1 MTATTPNLTGK
12 KLNVLV
18 YSGSL
23 TQSAWRSTSLT
34 SSPPSPG
41 NGSTVESVRHCL
53 YTLRRLLAP
62 HYAVIPVTADMLI
75 KEPWTLTCALLV
87 IPGGADLGYCRS
99 LNGTGNRRIE
109 QFVKRGGAYLGFC
122 AGGYYG
128 SKRCEFEVGDKTMEV
143 VGDRELAFFPGI
155 CRGGAFPGFV
165 YHSEV
170 GARAAD
176 LKVSKDVLQDGVV
189 PEGFKCYYNGG
200 GVFVDAPLYA
210 DRGVEVL
217 ASYTEELNVDPGAG
231 AAAVVYC
238 KVGEGAAILTGPHPE
253 FAAANLDKKA
263 GGEEYAKVV
272 DALAADDKARTD
284 FLKACLSK
292 LGLQV
297 TQNTTTVPSL
307 SSLHLSSQNP
317 ADTSRIRSSLQ
328 EVMSAEGDGEFIK
341 DENDTFRLEKP
352 GTWNMSSLEESLPR
366 SEQGAS
372 EGIVDY
378 NAIIKPLVIH
388 DELPPS
394 KATPYF
400 NHHAFYAN
408 LEQYQSQMREG
419 TGCFGSSIMYG
430 EVVTSTNTIL
440 EKNPKLL
447 RKLPHGFTATAT
459 TQVAGRGRGS
469 NVWVSPAGALIFST
483 VVRHP
488 VEKIQSAPVVFLQY
502 LAAMAV
508 VRGIKSYD
516 VGFENMPVKL
526 KWPNDVYALDPE
538 NPDKKHYTKIC
549 GILIN
554 SLFSSN
560 EYIAVVGIGI
570 NATNASPTTSLN
582 ALASRFVSNKS
593 APITLEK
600 LLARCLTTFEELYT
614 RFLRTGFDRE
624 FETIYYDDWL
634 HMHQVVTL
642 EEEGGARARIKGIT
656 RDYGLLLAE
665 ELGWDDRPTGRVWQ
679 LQSDSNSF
687 DFFRGLVKRK
697 NETRLFDPELVT
709 SSAFSNK
716 IKLTVPF
723 RSSQA
728 QCLLAQL
735 IMFNIDSL
743 NPFSSKK
750 EEREKPT
757 WDPNTLVMTPPSTAT
772 PAPPNQLVSQQPPAQ
787 EQIDMRLRGGGEKD
801 ICCGV

>member
-697 NETRLFDPELVT
+697 
-709 SSAFSNK
+709 
-716 IKLTVPF
+716 
-723 RSSQA
+723 
-728 QCLLAQL
+728 
-735 IMFNIDSL
+735 
-743 NPFSSKK
+743 
-750 EEREKPT
+750 
-757 WDPNTLVMTPPSTAT
+757 
-772 PAPPNQLVSQQPPAQ
+772 
-787 EQIDMRLRGGGEKD
+787 
-801 ICCGV
+801 

>member
-1 MTATTPNLTGK
+1 MTEATPNLTGK

-18 YSGSL
+18 YAGSL
-23 TQSAWRSTSLT
+23 SQSAWRTRLT
-34 SSPPSPG
+34 DDSAFTPG
-41 NGSTVESVRHCL
+41 NGTTVESVRHCL

-62 HYAVIPVTADMLI
+62 HYAVIPVTADMLV
-75 KEPWTLTCALLV
+75 KEPWTATCALLV
-87 IPGGADLGYCRS
+87 VPGGADLGYCRA
-99 LNGTGNRRIE
+99 LNGAGNRRIE

-128 SKRCEFEVGDKTMEV
+128 SQRCEFEVGDKTMEV
-143 VGDRELAFFPGI
+143 VGDRELAFFPGV

-165 YHSEV
+165 YHSEA
-170 GARAAD
+170 GARAVE
-176 LKVSKDVLQDGVV
+176 LKVAKDALTAGVV
-189 PEGFKCYYNGG
+189 PDGFRCYYNGG
-200 GVFVDAPLYA
+200 GVFVDARLYGEK
-210 DRGVEVL
+210 GVEVL
-217 ASYTEELNVDPGAG
+217 ASYTEELNVHPGTG

-238 KVGEGAAILTGPHPE
+238 KVGEGRAIVTGPHPE

-263 GGEEYAKVV
+263 GGPEYAKVV

-297 TQNTTTVPSL
+297 TQSTTTVPSL
-307 SSLHLSSQNP
+307 SSLHLSSLDP
-317 ADTSRIRSSLQ
+317 ADTTRIRSSLQ
-328 EVMSAEGDGEFIK
+328 ELITADGDEEYIK
-341 DENDTFRLEKP
+341 DENDTFRLEKSGS
-352 GTWNMSSLEESLPR
+352 GTWGMGTLGEALPV
-366 SEQGAS
+366 SETSGD

-378 NAIIKPLVIH
+378 NAVIKPLVIH
-388 DELPPS
+388 EELPPS

-408 LEQYQSQMREG
+408 LEHYQSQMREG
-419 TGCFGSSIMYG
+419 AGEFGSSILYG

-447 RKLPHGFTATAT
+447 RKLPQGFTATAT

-469 NVWVSPAGALIFST
+469 NVWVSPAGSLMFST

-488 VEKIQSAPVVFLQY
+488 IEKIQSAPVVFLQY

-516 VGFENMPVKL
+516 VGFESMPVKL
-526 KWPNDVYALDPE
+526 KWPNDIYALDPD
-538 NPDKKHYTKIC
+538 NPDKKQYSKIC

-582 ALASRFVSNKS
+582 ALAARFVSKRS

-624 FETIYYDDWL
+624 FEEMYYDDWL
-634 HMHQVVTL
+634 HMHQTVTL

-697 NETRLFDPELVT
+697 
-709 SSAFSNK
+709 A
-716 IKLTVPF
+716 
-723 RSSQA
+723 
-728 QCLLAQL
+728 
-735 IMFNIDSL
+735 
-743 NPFSSKK
+743 
-750 EEREKPT
+750 
-757 WDPNTLVMTPPSTAT
+757 
-772 PAPPNQLVSQQPPAQ
+772 
-787 EQIDMRLRGGGEKD
+787 
-801 ICCGV
+801 

>member
-23 TQSAWRSTSLT
+23 TQSAWRSNSLI

-41 NGSTVESVRHCL
+41 NGTTVESVRHCL
-53 YTLRRLLAP
+53 YSLRRLLAP

-128 SKRCEFEVGDKTMEV
+128 CQRCEFEVGDKTMEV
-143 VGDRELAFFPGI
+143 IGDRELAFFPGI

-176 LKVSKDVLQDGVV
+176 LKVAKDVLQAGVV

-210 DRGVEVL
+210 DKGVEVL
-217 ASYTEELNVDPGAG
+217 ASYTEELNVDPGTG

-253 FAAANLDKKA
+253 FAAANLDKKY

-317 ADTSRIRSSLQ
+317 GDTSRIQSSLQ
-328 EVMSAEGDGEFIK
+328 EVISTEGDEQFIK
-341 DENDTFRLEKP
+341 DENDTFRVERS
-352 GTWNMSSLEESLPR
+352 GTWSMRSLEESLPQ

-378 NAIIKPLVIH
+378 NAIIKQLVIH
-388 DELPPS
+388 EELPPS

-419 TGCFGSSIMYG
+419 TGAFGSSIMYG

-440 EKNPKLL
+440 EKNPRLL

-469 NVWVSPAGALIFST
+469 NVWVSPAGSLIFST

-488 VEKIQSAPVVFLQY
+488 IEKIQSAPVVFIQY

-508 VRGIKSYD
+508 VQGIKSYD

-538 NPDKKHYTKIC
+538 NPDKKHYSKIC

-582 ALASRFVSNKS
+582 ALASRFVSNKA

-600 LLARCLTTFEELYT
+600 LLARCLTSFEELYT

-624 FETIYYDDWL
+624 FEAMYYNDWL

-697 NETRLFDPELVT
+697 V
-709 SSAFSNK
+709 
-716 IKLTVPF
+716 
-723 RSSQA
+723 
-728 QCLLAQL
+728 
-735 IMFNIDSL
+735 
-743 NPFSSKK
+743 
-750 EEREKPT
+750 
-757 WDPNTLVMTPPSTAT
+757 
-772 PAPPNQLVSQQPPAQ
+772 
-787 EQIDMRLRGGGEKD
+787 
-801 ICCGV
+801 